1 MTDSEYSSAR
11 PRAQGRG
18 RKLLGAGMRTV
29 GRRMG
34 RLIGA
39 DKNATWLRIGEDWF
53 QTLSELRGAA
63 MKLGQLASQYADVLP
78 PALAEQLSRLQ
89 AQAQPVAWEQLQPL
103 LAQRWSGAQAALV
116 ESVDHQPI
124 GVASIGQVHRAV
136 LKDGRQV
143 AVKIQY
149 PGVADAIDK
158 DVENL
163 RRLLKLGGMLPL
175 APQLLDRLLSEVR
188 DRLADEVDYAGEAR
202 RLAHFRQP
210 ARTFGICV
218 PEGIDELQA
227 DGVLVTAYEPG
238 ATLQEAAL
246 WPQDRRDDIGGR
258 LIDWMFQQIGVMHE
272 VHADPHPGNYAFRE
286 DGTVVLYDFG
296 CTRPIDPRYV
306 GHFQRMTHISLQRD
320 WPAMHAELARVGSL
334 SDPQQPLT
342 PDLERLYRDCTE
354 PVLAV
359 LEDPC
364 YDYADGQIITE
375 LRAVA
380 RREVRQMAKF
390 APQVELAFVARALSG
405 NYWLLRGLKVRQALL
420 PKFQAFA
427 ASSA

>member
-1 MTDSEYSSAR
+1 MSDSDFSSAR

-18 RKLLGAGMRTV
+18 RKLLSAGVRTV

-34 RLIGA
+34 RWVGA
-39 DKNATWLRIGEDWF
+39 DPNSTWLKIGEDWF

-89 AQAQPVAWEQLQPL
+89 AQAQAVSWGELEPILH
-103 LAQRWSGAQAALV
+103 QRWSAAQADLV
-116 ESVDHQPI
+116 DSIDPQPI

-136 LKDGRQV
+136 LKDGREV
-143 AVKIQY
+143 AIKVQY

-158 DVENL
+158 DVDNL

-175 APQLLDRLLSEVR
+175 APQLLDKLLLEVR
-188 DRLADEVDYAGEAR
+188 DRLADEVDYAGEAE
-202 RLAHFRQP
+202 RLARFRQP
-210 ARTFGICV
+210 AAQFGVCV
-218 PEGIDELQA
+218 PAGVPELQA
-227 DGVLVTAYEPG
+227 EGVLVSCYEPG
-238 ATLQEAAL
+238 ATLQEAAQ
-246 WPQDRRDDIGGR
+246 WSQQRRDDIGGR
-258 LIDWMFQQIGVMHE
+258 LIDWMFHQIGVMQE

-296 CTRPIDPRYV
+296 CTRPIDSKYV
-306 GHFQRMTHISLQRD
+306 EHFQRMTRISLQRD
-320 WPAMHAELARVGSL
+320 WQAMHAELARIGSL
-334 SDPQQPLT
+334 SDPQQSLT
-342 PDLERLYRDCTE
+342 LELERLYRDCTE

-364 YDYADGQIITE
+364 YDYSDGQIIHD

-390 APQVELAFVARALSG
+390 SPQVELAFVARALSG
-405 NYWLLRGLKVRQALL
+405 NYWLLRGLRVRQALL
-420 PKFQAFA
+420 PKFAAFA
-427 ASSA
+427 QSSS

>member
-1 MTDSEYSSAR
+1 MSDSDFSTAQ

-39 DKNATWLRIGEDWF
+39 DGTQTWLKIGEDWF

-89 AQAQPVAWEQLQPL
+89 AQAQPVSWSELEPVL
-103 LAQRWSGAQAALV
+103 LARWTQTQAGLV
-116 ESVDHQPI
+116 ATIDSQPI

-149 PGVADAIDK
+149 PGVANAIDK
-158 DVENL
+158 DVDNL

-175 APQLLDRLLSEVR
+175 APQLLDQLLVEVR
-188 DRLADEVDYAGEAR
+188 DRLADEVDYAGEAQ
-202 RLAHFRQP
+202 RLARFRQP
-210 ARTFGICV
+210 AEQFGICV
-218 PEGIDELQA
+218 PAGIDELQA
-227 DGVLVTAYEPG
+227 EGVLVSSFETG
-238 ATLQEAAL
+238 ATLQEAAQWSQEL
-246 WPQDRRDDIGGR
+246 RDDIGGR
-258 LIDWMFQQIGVMHE
+258 LIDWMFHQIGVLQE

-286 DGTVVLYDFG
+286 DGSVVLYDFG
-296 CTRPIDPRYV
+296 CTRPIDARYV
-306 GHFQRMTHISLQRD
+306 DHFQRMTRISLQRD
-320 WPAMHAELARVGSL
+320 WEAMHAELARIGSL
-334 SDPQQPLT
+334 AEKDQGLT
-342 PDLERLYRDCTE
+342 PELQRLYRDCTE
-354 PVLAV
+354 PVLSV

-364 YDYADGQIITE
+364 YDYADGQIITD

-390 APQVELAFVARALSG
+390 SPQVELAFVARALSG
-405 NYWLLRGLKVRQALL
+405 NYWLLRGLRVRQALL
-420 PKFQAFA
+420 PKFEAFA
-427 ASSA
+427 AQAA